1 MPSQE
6 RTSLDNVVP
15 LDPMAR
21 RLRDRLFQELVRDHD
36 AALRRFLRGRLA
48 LEADRED
55 LLQEIY
61 LRVVRHRD
69 PERIGQNPRA
79 FLFTV
84 ATNLIQDRA
93 RRRSARRE
101 SAHVP
106 LEDQEIPGAFTVD
119 GLVEGREA
127 LELMRRAIV
136 GLPEPCR
143 RIFVRCR
150 FEEWSYREAADAE
163 GISVSMV
170 EKHVSHAL
178 RVLRRSLEES
188 RCRTETG

>member
-1 MPSQE
+1 MYRDKYQGAENVLPLNAAGRRARE
-6 RTSLDNVVP
+6 RLVG
-15 LDPMAR
+15 
-21 RLRDRLFQELVRDHD
+21 ELMRDHD

-48 LEADRED
+48 VEADRED

-61 LRVVRHRD
+61 LRVVRYQV
-69 PERIGQNPRA
+69 PERIEQNPRA

-106 LEDQEIPGAFTVD
+106 LDELDVPGHPTAEV
-119 GLVEGREA
+119 LLEGKEA
-127 LELMRRAIV
+127 LMTLRAAIV

-143 RIFVRCR
+143 RVFIKCR
-150 FEEWSYREAADAE
+150 FEDKTYREVAESE

-178 RVLRRSLEES
+178 RVLRQSLEES
-188 RCRTETG
+188 QCRAEPI